1 LVFSDWNETKRRQR
15 VWIVNQDTDTGN
27 WNEQP
32 ERKYGTT
39 AGAAERLEIEPTVLK
54 HIAKS
59 ASMMPSDGNPNAPTL
74 SSHAWSDPSIFNER
88 IL

>member
-1 LVFSDWNETKRRQR
+1 LVLSDWNETKHRQR
-15 VWIVNQDTDTGN
+15 VWIANQDTNTGN

-32 ERKYGTT
+32 EREYGTT
-39 AGAAERLEIEPTVLK
+39 AGGAERLEIEPTVLK

-59 ASMMPSDGNPNAPTL
+59 ASMMPSDGNPTL